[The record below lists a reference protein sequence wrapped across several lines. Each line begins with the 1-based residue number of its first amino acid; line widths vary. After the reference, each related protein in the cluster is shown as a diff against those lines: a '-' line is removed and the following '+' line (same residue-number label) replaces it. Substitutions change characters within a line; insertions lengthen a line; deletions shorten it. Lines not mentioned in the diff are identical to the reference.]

1 MNNEDKI
8 LSILETL
15 VGKVDIMETRFDTFE
30 AKVDKLEHDLQE
42 VKSEV
47 QEVKLEVQEVK
58 LEVQEV
64 KHRTI
69 VIEND
74 YGKRI
79 DAALDGYSALYDIS
93 NEIRSDIRKIYDQQ
107 DRQDAYITVLES
119 ERRKLK

>member
-42 VKSEV
+42 VKS
-47 QEVKLEVQEVK
+47 EVQEVK